1 MVRAVMTSPFF
12 VQPPTGLTAGE
23 IAALTGAAPRK
34 GAKLDARVTGIAAPD
49 QARPSDLV
57 FVDSEKHLG
66 RLSTTRA
73 AVCLTTA
80 KLAEC
85 APAALT
91 VLVTAEPFR
100 DFVAVAKK
108 LYPDELRPRTL
119 FDSHAVAA
127 GALVHPSA
135 EIED

>member
-1 MVRAVMTSPFF
+1 MTSRFF
-12 VQPPTGLTAGE
+12 VQQPTGLTAGE

-34 GAKLDARVTGIAAPD
+34 GARLDVRVTGIAAPE
-49 QARPSDLV
+49 QARPSDVV
-57 FVDSEKHLG
+57 FVDSEKHLD
-66 RLSTTRA
+66 RLATTRA

-80 KLAEC
+80 TFAAR

-91 VLVTAEPFR
+91 VLTTAEPFR
-100 DFVAVAKK
+100 DFAAVARK

-119 FDSHAVAA
+119 FETHAVAE

-135 EIED
+135 EI